1 LTWEREVTVANVVS
15 AHDITVIMLDNDEAA
30 ALSKLLSS
38 LEYCPWG
45 PSHRDPLLDELAE
58 AVVTPVRARHPS
70 TKVSWTLT
78 NPRFEAVEEGNGIV
92 MHPVCSECGKFV
104 FAVDGCKGHA

>member
-1 LTWEREVTVANVVS
+1 VANVVS
-15 AHDITVIMLDNDEAA
+15 AQDITVIMLDNDEAA
-30 ALSKLLSS
+30 ALSELLTS
-38 LEYCPWG
+38 LS
-45 PSHRDPLLDELAE
+45 SHRDPLLDELAE

-92 MHPVCSECGKFV
+92 MHPVCGQCGKFV